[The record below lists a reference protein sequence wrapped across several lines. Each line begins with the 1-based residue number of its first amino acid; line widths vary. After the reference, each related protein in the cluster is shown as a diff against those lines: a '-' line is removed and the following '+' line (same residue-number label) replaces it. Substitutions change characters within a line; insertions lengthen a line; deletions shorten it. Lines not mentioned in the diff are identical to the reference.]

1 MSSSL
6 LLSNIHIVTK
16 TEIIER
22 GFVGLRD
29 GKIDYIST
37 SPPTG
42 NYEKLY
48 ISRENFYLLP
58 GMIDIHIHGGY
69 GADMMDATPEAMNT
83 LADHLPSEGTTSFL
97 ATTITQNHQ
106 EIEHALKN
114 VALWKPDNE
123 KQAGS
128 QAQCLGIHLEGPFI
142 SKDKAGAQPAQWI
155 KQPDL
160 PLFEKWLHASEQL
173 IQIVT
178 FAPEEDTDFAFLS
191 MLQEKN
197 IIPSIGHTN
206 ADHAMIERAAKHG
219 ARHVTHLYNAMSS
232 FQHREPSAAGAALT
246 NEKLFTELIT
256 DGIHSHPLSVKLAYL
271 AKGSE
276 RLIMITDSMRAKG
289 LGEGTYEFGGQ
300 TVTVRGEQALLADGT
315 LAGSILRMKDGVK
328 QMRQVTHC
336 GWTEI
341 AKMTSTN
348 AASQLG
354 LEDQLGSIEVGKLAD
369 LVIWDDSGELMMTIC
384 RGQIV
389 FEKRRQMTDEHH

>member
-16 TEIIER
+16 TEIIEH

-42 NYEKLY
+42 NYEKVY

-83 LADHLPSEGTTSFL
+83 LADSLPSEGTTSFL
-97 ATTITQNHQ
+97 ATTITKNHQ
-106 EIEHALKN
+106 EIEQALKN
-114 VALWKPDNE
+114 IARWKQYNAE
-123 KQAGS
+123 KAGS

-142 SKDKAGAQPAQWI
+142 SKKKAGAQPTQWI
-155 KQPDL
+155 HQPDL
-160 PLFEKWLHASEQL
+160 PLFEKWLDSSEQL

-178 FAPEEDTDFAFLS
+178 FAPEEDPDFAFLS
-191 MLQEKN
+191 LLKEKN
-197 IIPSIGHTN
+197 IVPSIGHTN
-206 ADHAMIERAAKHG
+206 AHHDMIELASKHG

-232 FQHREPSAAGAALT
+232 FQHREPNVLGAALT
-246 NEKLFTELIT
+246 NENLLSELIT
-256 DGIHSHPLSVKLAYL
+256 DGIHSHPLSIKLAYL
-271 AKGSE
+271 AKGSD

-289 LGEGTYEFGGQ
+289 LGDGTYEFGGQ
-300 TVTVRGEQALLADGT
+300 TVTVSGEKALLPDGT
-315 LAGSILRMKDGVK
+315 LAGSILRMKDGVQRIK
-328 QMRQVTHC
+328 QITHC
-336 GWTEI
+336 GWSEI

-348 AASQLG
+348 AAKQLG
-354 LEDQLGSIEVGKLAD
+354 LDHQLGSIEVGKLAD
-369 LVIWDDSGELMMTIC
+369 LVIWDESGELIMTIC
-384 RGQIV
+384 RGHIV
-389 FEKRRQMTDEHH
+389 FEKKEANH